1 MTRSMSSALY
11 SRGKYR
17 LSTSLFMVTL
27 PGCPFY
33 LEEKEQEE
41 RILTILIEEIRRN
54 RG

>member
-1 MTRSMSSALY
+1 MEQITV
-11 SRGKYR
+11 KNI
-17 LSTSLFMVTL
+17 
-27 PGCPFY
+27 FY